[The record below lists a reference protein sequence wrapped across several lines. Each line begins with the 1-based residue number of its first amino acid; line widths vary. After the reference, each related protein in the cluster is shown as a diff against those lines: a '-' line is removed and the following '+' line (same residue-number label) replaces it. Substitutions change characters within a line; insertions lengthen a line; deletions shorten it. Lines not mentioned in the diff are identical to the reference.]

1 MIKYDPSLGADYDQ
15 STLDH
20 LNKSSI
26 VLTLHRTRDTIRDA
40 TDKIGTALGY
50 PSTTPFVV
58 LLRHEAFVSAKTGS
72 ATGVRSEVYNLTW
85 RMSKLVEEGPKL
97 ESFSSSSESL
107 TQGILYVEQGDTKDK
122 NENFKWHQ
130 EFNKAMD

>member
-1 MIKYDPSLGADYDQ
+1 MIKYDPSLGPDYDQ

-107 TQGILYVEQGDTKDK
+107 T
-122 NENFKWHQ
+122 
-130 EFNKAMD
+130 